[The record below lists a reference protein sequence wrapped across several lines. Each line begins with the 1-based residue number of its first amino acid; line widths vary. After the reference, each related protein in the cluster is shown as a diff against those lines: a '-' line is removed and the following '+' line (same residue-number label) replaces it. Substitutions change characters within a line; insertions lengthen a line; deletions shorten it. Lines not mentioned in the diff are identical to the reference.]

1 MGDDPLLCALRGS
14 NKIAGAKGKDLKT
27 NDEIA
32 AIVHQGMASLDADG
46 KRVLLIVPD
55 GTRTVPL
62 PLLFRHI
69 HAALASRVAALDV
82 LIALGTHQPM
92 TTAQIDRH
100 LGVVPKEWETTFR
113 GVRVFNHRWD
123 DPDTFVSVGV
133 IPASEIETLS
143 NGMLAV
149 PVDVQI
155 NRMALEYDCLLI
167 CGPVFPHEVVGFSGG
182 NKYLFP
188 GISGREVID
197 VSHWL
202 GALITSYAI
211 IGVPGVTPV
220 RRLIDRAAALVPT
233 PKHCIA
239 VVVSPENGQ
248 IGGIFTGSPEE
259 AWQAAARLSAQMHIR
274 YVDRPFRQVVSVVP
288 PMYRDMWT
296 AAKGMYKVEPVV
308 ADGGEVI
315 IYAPHITE
323 FSVTHGATLAAI
335 GYHVRDYFVRQW
347 DRFQHY
353 PWGVLAH
360 STHLSGVGEYDP
372 LHGERPRIRVT
383 LATGISAE
391 RCVAHNVGYR
401 DPATID
407 PAAWS
412 GREAEGV
419 LLVPK
424 AGEMLYRL
432 RHAGVQE

>member
-1 MGDDPLLCALRGS
+1 M
-14 NKIAGAKGKDLKT
+14 KME
-27 NDEIA
+27 DEVASI
-32 AIVHQGMASLDADG
+32 IHNGTASLDVDG
-46 KRVLLIVPD
+46 KRVLLIAPD

-62 PLLFRHI
+62 PLLFRSI
-69 HAALASRVAALDV
+69 HAALTPRVAALDV

-92 TTAQIDRH
+92 TAAQIDRH
-100 LGVVPKEWETTFR
+100 LGVRPGEWETTFR

-123 DPDTFVSVGV
+123 DPATFASVGV

-143 NGMLAV
+143 NGLLGV
-149 PVDVQI
+149 PVEVQI

-220 RRLIDRAAALVPT
+220 RRLIDHAAALVPT
-233 PKHCIA
+233 PKYCVA
-239 VVVSPENGQ
+239 VVVAPEDGQ
-248 IGGIFTGSPEE
+248 IRGIFTGSPEE
-259 AWQAAARLSAQMHIR
+259 AWQAAARLSAQVHIR
-274 YVDRPFRQVVSVVP
+274 YVDRPFQQVLSVVP
-288 PMYRDMWT
+288 PMYQDMWT

-335 GYHVRDYFVRQW
+335 GYHVRDYFVKQW

-360 STHLSGVGEYDP
+360 STHLAGVGEYDP
-372 LHGERPRIRVT
+372 LDGERPRIRVT

-391 RCVAHNVGYR
+391 RCAAHNVGYR

-407 PAAWS
+407 IASWA

-432 RHAGVQE
+432 RDSRAQE

>member
-1 MGDDPLLCALRGS
+1 MD
-14 NKIAGAKGKDLKT
+14 N
-27 NDEIA
+27 EEVV
-32 AIVHQGMASLDADG
+32 AIINEGMASLDVDG

-62 PLLFRHI
+62 PLLFRSI
-69 HAALASRVAALDV
+69 HAALAPRVAALDV

-92 TTAQIDRH
+92 TAAQIDRH
-100 LGVVPKEWETTFR
+100 LGVLPGEWETTFR
-113 GVRVFNHRWD
+113 GVRAFNHRWD
-123 DPDTFVSVGV
+123 DPKTFASVGV
-133 IPASEIETLS
+133 ISASEIETLS
-143 NGMLAV
+143 NGLLAV
-149 PVDVQI
+149 PVEVRI

-202 GALITSYAI
+202 GALITSYVI
-211 IGVPGVTPV
+211 IGAPSVTPV
-220 RRLIDRAAALVPT
+220 RRLIDRAASLVPT
-233 PKHCIA
+233 PKHCVA
-239 VVVSPENGQ
+239 VVVAPENGR
-248 IGGIFTGSPEE
+248 ICGIFIGSPEE
-259 AWQAAARLSAQMHIR
+259 AWQAAAHLSAQVHIR
-274 YVDRPFRQVVSVVP
+274 YVDRPFQQVLSVVP
-288 PMYRDMWT
+288 TMYQDMWT

-335 GYHVRDYFVRQW
+335 GYHVRDYFVKQW
-347 DRFQHY
+347 DRFRHY
-353 PWGVLAH
+353 PWSVLAH
-360 STHLSGVGEYDP
+360 STHLAGVGEYDP

-391 RCVAHNVGYR
+391 RCAAHNVGYR

-407 PAAWS
+407 PAAWA
-412 GREAEGV
+412 GRETEGV
-419 LLVPK
+419 LLVPR

-432 RHAGVQE
+432 RNVSAQE